1 MDTQTDNLTC
11 VSVVRLP
18 LFEPIG
24 TLAGSETL
32 LLGLPQLYSQAHIH
46 KSFFNT
52 INKKKAP
59 KTILSFV
66 KVQTHAHT
74 STSQPQLHSSPSPIV
89 VNRPD
94 GKQQRIIYVARYD

>member
-32 LLGLPQLYSQAHIH
+32 LLGLPQLLSQAHIH

-52 INKKKAP
+52 INKKAL

-74 STSQPQLHSSPSPIV
+74 STPHPQLHSSPSSLV
-89 VNRPD
+89 VNRPN
-94 GKQQRIIYVARYD
+94 GKQQQIIYVARYD